1 MKIDV
6 RKVIGDKNPGL
17 LKVIP
22 KFVINWLSR
31 LVHQEEINS
40 LLEESGHLKGA
51 EFASASLKKFNITYD
66 THGIQNLDKERRYII
81 VSNHPM
87 GGLDGIVMIEL
98 FGKLFPQVKFVVND
112 LLYHIEPLK
121 PVFIPVNKYGRQST
135 GTARMIQESYESD
148 AQILYFPAG
157 LCSRSINGKI
167 EDLEWKKSYITQAIN
182 YKRDILPV
190 YFEGRN
196 SGLFYRLANIR
207 KKLGIKFNYET
218 ILLPREMFKKKN
230 SKFDI
235 YIGEPVSWKNLSNEK
250 SVAEWN
256 KTIRERVYSLKKQ
269 LWNPLYNQ

>member
-235 YIGEPVSWKNLSNEK
+235 YIGKPVSWQNLSNEK

-256 KTIRERVYSLKKQ
+256 KTIRERVYSLKK
-269 LWNPLYNQ
+269 

>member
-1 MKIDV
+1 
-6 RKVIGDKNPGL
+6 
-17 LKVIP
+17 
-22 KFVINWLSR
+22 
-31 LVHQEEINS
+31 
-40 LLEESGHLKGA
+40 
-51 EFASASLKKFNITYD
+51 
-66 THGIQNLDKERRYII
+66 
-81 VSNHPM
+81 
-87 GGLDGIVMIEL
+87 
-98 FGKLFPQVKFVVND
+98 
-112 LLYHIEPLK
+112 
-121 PVFIPVNKYGRQST
+121 
-135 GTARMIQESYESD
+135 MIQESYESD

-235 YIGEPVSWKNLSNEK
+235 YIGKPVSWQNLSNEK

-256 KTIRERVYSLKKQ
+256 KTIRERVYSLKK
-269 LWNPLYNQ
+269 

>member
-235 YIGEPVSWKNLSNEK
+235 YIGKPVSWQNLSNEK

-256 KTIRERVYSLKKQ
+256 KTIRERVYSLK
-269 LWNPLYNQ
+269 NNYGTRYTTS

>member
-51 EFASASLKKFNITYD
+51 AFASASLKKFNITYD

-235 YIGEPVSWKNLSNEK
+235 YIGEPVSWQNLSNEK

-256 KTIRERVYSLKKQ
+256 KTIRERVYSLKK
-269 LWNPLYNQ
+269 